1 MVTTRKRTTKS
12 DSKSNGKSSN
22 TTAKTKSTANLTP
35 SQQAEALVKKIR
47 NAIHTQYKIKIATRD
62 SRIATKVGHAVREKL
77 GLDIQAQI
85 NKQSTSKRFDW
96 QEWNNKVFPKLFGKP
111 DALKIEV
118 EVLALAMSMLYDTIS
133 EGTEAAIA
141 DLIEFNAKSL
151 ARRNGFAK
159 EAEEDLEDEEFD
171 DEDDDLD
178 EKDEDID
185 DLLEELDD
193 EEDSEGEDFEIDQEE
208 EFDEEDED

>member
-1 MVTTRKRTTKS
+1 MVTTRKKTTKS
-12 DSKSNGKSSN
+12 SAKSTDKSND
-22 TTAKTKSTANLTP
+22 AAIKTKNSTKLTP

-47 NAIHTQYKIKIATRD
+47 NAIHTQYKVKLATRD

-77 GLDIQAQI
+77 GLDIQAQM
-85 NKQSTSKRFDW
+85 NKWGNGKKFDW

-111 DALKIEV
+111 DALKVNV

-133 EGTEAAIA
+133 EDTEAAIN
-141 DLIEFNAKSL
+141 DLIDFNAKSL

-159 EAEEDLEDEEFD
+159 DSEEELEDEEFD
-171 DEDDDLD
+171 EDDEDD
-178 EKDEDID
+178 DID

-193 EEDSEGEDFEIDQEE
+193 EDDEEGSEDEDFEIDEEE
-208 EFDEEDED
+208 EFDEEN